1 MEIDATQ
8 LYPDAEP
15 VIVCES
21 QMSQEIGMTD
31 ATDAGFCMVL
41 SYASFLFSMH
51 SCAETTKAIYTRF
64 LKMSDMF
71 VMLWQLCV
79 KK

>member
-8 LYPDAEP
+8 HPDVAP
-15 VIVCES
+15 VIVES

-41 SYASFLFSMH
+41 SYP
-51 SCAETTKAIYTRF
+51 
-64 LKMSDMF
+64 
-71 VMLWQLCV
+71 
-79 KK
+79 